1 MRKNSK
7 ADIENYIY
15 EEGIEPTEWE
25 SADSYIER
33 VKKKFR
39 KHYNWAVEEI
49 ALDKWKEK
57 HEKEKPKEIIIPKTK
72 KRIRKSKYRGKKV
85 IGNELAAR
93 IRALR
98 QQGLSRDKISQQL
111 HVGHDTVQRVL
122 NLIKS

>member
-1 MRKNSK
+1 MKKNSK

-15 EEGIEPTEWE
+15 EEGIEPDKWE

-57 HEKEKPKEIIIPKTK
+57 HVTYETPPKEKKEKK